1 VAGDGSRGVA
11 ACSSICGASRLAPR
25 SAEAAAGGAP
35 PLQGWWRDG
44 GRCWGGDWVA
54 TAAGDD
60 ERGEWRRSIWLGKK
74 QRGSIWLGKKQRGAF
89 SRSASMGAALRV
101 RIPVAH

>member
-44 GRCWGGDWVA
+44 GGVSFSFDDGGRCWGGDWAA
-54 TAAGDD
+54 TMSEESG
-60 ERGEWRRSIWLGKK
+60 GGRSG
-74 QRGSIWLGKKQRGAF
+74 
-89 SRSASMGAALRV
+89 
-101 RIPVAH
+101 